1 MLNFFRL
8 IAALE
13 GISYLALFY
22 NMLVNKP
29 NNPELYQQ
37 LLYPI
42 GMTHGILFV
51 LYVVLAIYLKTE
63 YKWSIDRKSTRLN
76 SSHVRTSYAVFCLKI
91 KLDSRDN

>member
-63 YKWSIDRKSTRLN
+63 YKWSVNKLGLILLASLLPFGTFYSDYKWLKS
-76 SSHVRTSYAVFCLKI
+76 
-91 KLDSRDN
+91 

>member
-13 GISYLALFY
+13 GISYIALFY
-22 NMLVNKP
+22 NMLYNKS

-42 GMTHGILFV
+42 GMIHGILFV
-51 LYVVLAIYLKTE
+51 LYFVLAIYLKFEYNWSMKKLGLILVASLLPFGTFYSD
-63 YKWSIDRKSTRLN
+63 YKW
-76 SSHVRTSYAVFCLKI
+76 LK
-91 KLDSRDN
+91 N

>member
-29 NNPELYQQ
+29 TNPELYQK

-63 YKWSIDRKSTRLN
+63 YKWSMKKLGLILLASLLPFGTFYSDYKWLKS
-76 SSHVRTSYAVFCLKI
+76 
-91 KLDSRDN
+91 

>member
-13 GISYLALFY
+13 GISYIALFY
-22 NMLVNKP
+22 NMLYNKQ

-42 GMTHGILFV
+42 GMIHGILFV
-51 LYVVLAIYLKTE
+51 LYFILAIYLKFEYNWSMKKLGLVLLASLLPFGTFYSD
-63 YKWSIDRKSTRLN
+63 YKW
-76 SSHVRTSYAVFCLKI
+76 LK
-91 KLDSRDN
+91 N

>member
-22 NMLVNKP
+22 NMLVIKP

-63 YKWSIDRKSTRLN
+63 YKWSMNKLGLILLASLLPFGTFYSDYKWLKS
-76 SSHVRTSYAVFCLKI
+76 
-91 KLDSRDN
+91 

>member
-22 NMLVNKP
+22 NMLYNKS

-42 GMTHGILFV
+42 GMVHGILFV
-51 LYVVLAIYLKTE
+51 LYVVLAIYLKFENNWSYKKLGLILIASLLPFGTFYSD
-63 YKWSIDRKSTRLN
+63 YKW
-76 SSHVRTSYAVFCLKI
+76 LK
-91 KLDSRDN
+91 N

>member
-13 GISYLALFY
+13 GISYLALLY
-22 NMLVNKP
+22 NMLVIKP

-63 YKWSIDRKSTRLN
+63 YKWSMNKLGLILLASLLPFGTFYSDYKWLKS
-76 SSHVRTSYAVFCLKI
+76 
-91 KLDSRDN
+91 

>member
-42 GMTHGILFV
+42 GMIHGILFV

-63 YKWSIDRKSTRLN
+63 YKWSMKKLGLILLASLLPFGTFYSDYKWLKS
-76 SSHVRTSYAVFCLKI
+76 
-91 KLDSRDN
+91 

>member
-13 GISYLALFY
+13 GISYIALFY
-22 NMLVNKP
+22 NMLYNKS

-42 GMTHGILFV
+42 GMIHGILFV
-51 LYVVLAIYLKTE
+51 LYFILAIYLKFEYNWSMKKLGLVLLASLLPFGTFYSD
-63 YKWSIDRKSTRLN
+63 YKW
-76 SSHVRTSYAVFCLKI
+76 LK
-91 KLDSRDN
+91 N

>member
-8 IAALE
+8 IATLE

-22 NMLVNKP
+22 NMLYNKP

-42 GMTHGILFV
+42 GMIHGILFV
-51 LYVVLAIYLKTE
+51 MYVILAIYLKFEYNWSYKKLGLILIASLLPFGTFYSD
-63 YKWSIDRKSTRLN
+63 YKW
-76 SSHVRTSYAVFCLKI
+76 LK
-91 KLDSRDN
+91 K

>member
-13 GISYLALFY
+13 GISYLVLFY
-22 NMLVNKP
+22 NMLYNKTA
-29 NNPELYQQ
+29 NPELYKQ

-51 LYVVLAIYLKTE
+51 TYVVLAVYLKME
-63 YKWSIDRKSTRLN
+63 YKWSVKKLGLVLIASLLPFGTFYSDYKW
-76 SSHVRTSYAVFCLKI
+76 LK
-91 KLDSRDN
+91 D

>member
-13 GISYLALFY
+13 GFSYLALFY

-42 GMTHGILFV
+42 GMIHGILFV
-51 LYVVLAIYLKTE
+51 LYVVLAIYLKME
-63 YKWSIDRKSTRLN
+63 YKWSMKKLGLILLASLLPFGTFYSDYKWLKS
-76 SSHVRTSYAVFCLKI
+76 
-91 KLDSRDN
+91 